1 MRIRAATVDD
11 ARAVAEV
18 HNEGWR
24 WGYRG
29 LVPQA
34 VLDARDDD
42 SSEQRWIH
50 AFTDEWREGEATF
63 LAEDDAGRAIGMIS
77 CGPAAQNYGPSP
89 PQGFGEVYALY
100 LRGGVQGSGVG
111 RALLVRG
118 VDHLREAGFQ
128 RAVLWVIDAN
138 ERARRFYEA
147 DGWRP
152 DGETGRHRFED
163 DGEIRV
169 VRYARDL

>member
-1 MRIRAATVDD
+1 VRIRAATVDD
-11 ARAVAEV
+11 AREVAEI

-29 LVPQA
+29 LVPQT

-42 SSEQRWIH
+42 WSEQRWVH

-63 LAEDDAGRAIGMIS
+63 VAEDDDGRAIGMIS
-77 CGPAAQNYGPSP
+77 CGPAAQDYGPP
-89 PQGFGEVYALY
+89 PPEGSGEVYALY
-100 LRGGVQGSGVG
+100 LREAAAGTGIG
-111 RALLVRG
+111 RALLERG
-118 VDHLREAGFQ
+118 VEHLRGAGFGH
-128 RAVLWVIDAN
+128 AVLWVIDAN

-147 DGWRP
+147 AGWRA
-152 DGETGRHRFED
+152 DGERGRHRFED
-163 DGEIRV
+163 DGEVTV

>member
-34 VLDARDDD
+34 VLDDRDDD
-42 SSEQRWIH
+42 WSEQRWVH
-50 AFTDEWREGEATF
+50 AFTDGWHEGEATF
-63 LAEDDAGRAIGMIS
+63 LAEDDDGHAIGMIS
-77 CGPAAQNYGPSP
+77 CGPAAQNYGPP
-89 PQGFGEVYALY
+89 PPEGFGEVYALY
-100 LRGGVQGSGVG
+100 LRDGVQGTGVG
-111 RALLVRG
+111 RALLERG
-118 VDHLREAGFQ
+118 VEHLRSAGFA
-128 RAVLWVIDAN
+128 RAVLWVIDGN
-138 ERARRFYEA
+138 ERARRFYET
-147 DGWRP
+147 DGWRA
-152 DGETGRHRFED
+152 DGETGRHRFD
-163 DGEIRV
+163 AGGEIAV